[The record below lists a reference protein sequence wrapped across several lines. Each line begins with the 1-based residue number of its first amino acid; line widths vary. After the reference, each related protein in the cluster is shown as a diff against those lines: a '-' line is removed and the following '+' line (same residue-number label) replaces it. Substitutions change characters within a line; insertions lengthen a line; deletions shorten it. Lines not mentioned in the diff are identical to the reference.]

1 MKSLIAVLMFTFAI
15 SLSANSMTPNFQN
28 PDKKGTVTTTDTK
41 TTVSKDGKTTKKI
54 TKKISKTTTKKECAT
69 SGGCCSDEDKTN
81 CSDSHDK
88 SSK

>member
-15 SLSANSMTPNFQN
+15 SLSAKNLTPNLQN

-69 SGGCCSDEDKTN
+69 SGGCCSDDSQKD
-81 CSDSHDK
+81 CSDTHTK
-88 SSK
+88 NSK